1 MRGARRWHG
10 SRRFRRGIIP
20 AYAGSTRRRRCSG
33 HRPRDH
39 PRVCGEH
46 AARIVDALQRPGS
59 SPRMRGAQKIGE
71 QMAAGTGIIPAYAGS
86 TVGSAML
93 TSMSR
98 DHPRVCGEHSF
109 FPPIVIVVS
118 GSSPRMRGARRVHD
132 DAAPRVGI
140 IPAYAG
146 STRAASST
154 AMSSRDHPRVC
165 GEHRRSCTPRWS
177 REGSSPRMRGA
188 PSPTPALAR
197 RMRII
202 PAYAG
207 STYLSIVS
215 TKPNRDHPR
224 VCGEHISEWAANQ
237 AETGS
242 SPRMRGAQ
250 ASTPVPKEYDGI
262 IPAYAG
268 STVSI
273 C

>member
-146 STRAASST
+146 STFQNGPQTKPR
-154 AMSSRDHPRVC
+154 RDHPRVC
-165 GEHRRSCTPRWS
+165 GEHSQAPPCPRNTT
-177 REGSSPRMRGA
+177 GSSPRMRGA
-188 PSPTPALAR
+188 LSPYVEVSFNP
-197 RMRII
+197 RII

-207 STYLSIVS
+207 STKLPS
-215 TKPNRDHPR
+215 TDNGKGRDHPR
-224 VCGEHISEWAANQ
+224 VCGEHMTLSQ
-237 AETGS
+237 SGFT
-242 SPRMRGAQ
+242 
-250 ASTPVPKEYDGI
+250 
-262 IPAYAG
+262 
-268 STVSI
+268 
-273 C
+273 